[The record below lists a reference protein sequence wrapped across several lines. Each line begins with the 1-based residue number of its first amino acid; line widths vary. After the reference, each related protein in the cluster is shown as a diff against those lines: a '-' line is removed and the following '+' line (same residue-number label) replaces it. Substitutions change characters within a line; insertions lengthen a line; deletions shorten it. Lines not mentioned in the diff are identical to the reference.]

1 METKMEKK
9 MRMRYVNFFSAL
21 IETAG
26 YDAQCALLEIR
37 LAADGRVCRYR
48 EVPEEIWYRFR
59 ENVSPDTYYR
69 RYICGCFP
77 EG

>member
-1 METKMEKK
+1 MEMGMT
-9 MRMRYVNFFSAL
+9 YVDFFSAS

-26 YDAQCALLEIR
+26 YDAQCALLEVR
-37 LAADGRVCRYR
+37 LIADGRIYRYR
-48 EVPEEIWYRFR
+48 EVPEEIWYRLR

>member
-1 METKMEKK
+1 
-9 MRMRYVNFFSAL
+9 MRHVIFFGTL

-26 YDAQCALLEIR
+26 YDAQCALLEVK
-37 LAADGRVCRYR
+37 LMSGGVYRYR
-48 EVPEEIWYRFR
+48 EVPEDIWYRLR
-59 ENVSPDTYYR
+59 ENASPDIYYR